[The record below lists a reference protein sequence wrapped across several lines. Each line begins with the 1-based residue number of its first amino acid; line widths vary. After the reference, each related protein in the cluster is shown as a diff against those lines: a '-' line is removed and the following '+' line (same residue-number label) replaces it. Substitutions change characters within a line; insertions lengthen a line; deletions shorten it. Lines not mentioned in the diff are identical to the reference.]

1 MALPLKPVLPRF
13 CQQVSRLGRLLCGAV
28 VALGASVHAAEP
40 AIPAGELVRR
50 AVSHELKAADD
61 PPAYMFRSRKQT
73 PRGSLTRLYVQ
84 TTQAMVGLSIA
95 ADDKPLT
102 AEQRQAEEARLQ
114 RLVNNE
120 EELRKKRRQEQ
131 ENADR
136 VRRIIKAL
144 PDAFLYEYDGLENAR
159 PGVGHNG
166 DPLTR
171 LKFRPNPD
179 YDPPSRVEQVLTGM
193 RGTVL
198 VDAKRERLAQIDG
211 TLFKDVSFGWGILG
225 HLDKGSEV
233 IVEQANVGNGDWQIT
248 RLRLR
253 VTGKVLLFKGI
264 NIDSTEV
271 YSDFHRVSNKLTFGE
286 GLELA
291 RKQERLLAENE
302 GK

>member
-1 MALPLKPVLPRF
+1 MALPFIGVGSKSFHRRSWSVWF
-13 CQQVSRLGRLLCGAV
+13 V
-28 VALGASVHAAEP
+28 VVTALIGSAYATEP

-50 AVSHELKAADD
+50 AVVHELKSADD
-61 PPAYMFRSRKQT
+61 SKAYMFRSRKQT
-73 PRGSLTRLYVQ
+73 PKGSLTRLYVQ

-102 AEQRQAEEARLQ
+102 TEQRQAEEARLQ
-114 RLVNNE
+114 RLVDND
-120 EELRKKRRQEQ
+120 EELRKKRHQEQ

-159 PGVGHNG
+159 QGVGRNS
-166 DPLTR
+166 DLLTR

-179 YDPPSRVEQVLTGM
+179 YDPPSRVEQVLTAMQGV
-193 RGTVL
+193 VL
-198 VDAKRERLAQIDG
+198 IDAKREHLAQIDG
-211 TLFKDVSFGWGILG
+211 TLFKDVGFGWGILG
-225 HLDKGSEV
+225 HLDRGSQV
-233 IVEQANVGNGDWQIT
+233 IIEQANVGDGDWQIT

-271 YSDFHRVSNKLTFGE
+271 YSNFQKISNKLTFGE

-291 RKQERLLAENE
+291 KKQEKLLAENE
-302 GK
+302 RK

>member
-1 MALPLKPVLPRF
+1 MALPFKSLVPRSY
-13 CQQVSRLGRLLCGAV
+13 CRYSSVVQVICGAV
-28 VALGASVHAAEP
+28 FAVGTSAHAGEP
-40 AIPAGELVRR
+40 ALPAGELIRR
-50 AVSHELKAADD
+50 AVNHEVKAADD
-61 PPAYMFRSRKQT
+61 PQAYMFRSRKQT

-84 TTQAMVGLSIA
+84 TSQAMVGLSIA
-95 ADDKPLT
+95 VDDKPLS

-144 PDAFLYEYDGLENAR
+144 PDAFLYEYDGVENAR
-159 PGVGHNG
+159 PGVGHNH

-193 RGTVL
+193 QGTVL

-253 VTGKVLLFKGI
+253 ITGKVLLFKGI

-271 YSDFHRVSNKLTFGE
+271 YSDFQKVSNKLTFGE

-291 RKQERLLAENE
+291 RKQEKLRAENE